1 MATYTIEINERTNKG
16 KALRTFLEYEDVVT
30 LKPIT
35 STDLLLKEI
44 ATGLQE
50 VKKIREG
57 KLPKRTVAQML
68 NDL

>member
-1 MATYTIEINERTNKG
+1 MAIYTIEINERTNKG
-16 KALRTFLEYEDVVT
+16 KALRTLLENEDVVT

-35 STDLLLKEI
+35 GTDLLLKEI

-57 KLPKRTVAQML
+57 KLPKRTVAQMV

>member
-16 KALRTFLEYEDVVT
+16 KALRTLLENEDVVT

-35 STDLLLKEI
+35 GADLLLKEI
-44 ATGLQE
+44 VTGLQE
-50 VKKIREG
+50 VKKIQEG
-57 KLPKRTVAQML
+57 KLPKRTVSQMV

>member
-16 KALRTFLEYEDVVT
+16 KALRTLLEHEDIVT

-35 STDLLLKEI
+35 GADLLLQEI

-50 VKKIREG
+50 VKKIQEG

>member
-1 MATYTIEINERTNKG
+1 MAIYTIEINERTNKG
-16 KALRTFLEYEDVVT
+16 KALRTLLENEDVVT

-35 STDLLLKEI
+35 GADLLLKEI

-50 VKKIREG
+50 VKKIQEG
-57 KLPKRTVAQML
+57 KLPKRTVSQMV